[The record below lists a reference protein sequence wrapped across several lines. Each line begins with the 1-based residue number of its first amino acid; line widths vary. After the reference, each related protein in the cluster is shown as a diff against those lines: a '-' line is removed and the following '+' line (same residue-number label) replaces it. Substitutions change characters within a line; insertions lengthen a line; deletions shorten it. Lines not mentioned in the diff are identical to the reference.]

1 MDDPTVTLRARL
13 REATQPA
20 HLRLEAGLR
29 LLEEPL
35 NEARILRLLARFHGF
50 HATWEPALR
59 GVIPAHLLNV
69 RVKLPLLERD
79 LRSLGAADDFLRGLP
94 ACLEAVSCCRSE
106 ASAAGSL
113 YVLEGSTLGGRVIN
127 RLLSGAPWYPA
138 GGLAYW
144 DPYGADTGKRW
155 RETLVYLESLPPD
168 WSDEVI
174 ASARATFD
182 LLHSWLVPEPLL
194 PQALVPEPLLPESS
208 VSESLMPEPPTSGPL
223 LQDVRR

>member
-1 MDDPTVTLRARL
+1 MNDPTVTLRARL

-35 NEARILRLLARFHGF
+35 NEARVLRLLARFHGF
-50 HATWEPALR
+50 HAAWEPALR
-59 GVIPAHLLNV
+59 GVIPAHLLKA
-69 RVKLPLLERD
+69 RLKLPLLERD
-79 LRSLGAADDFLRGLP
+79 LRILGAADDFLRGLP
-94 ACLEAVSCCRSE
+94 ACLEAASFCRSE

-113 YVLEGSTLGGRVIN
+113 YVLEGSTLGGKVIN

-138 GGLAYW
+138 RGLAYW

-155 RETLVYLESLPPD
+155 KETLGYLESLPPG

-174 ASARATFD
+174 ASACATFD
-182 LLHSWLVPEPLL
+182 LLHSWLLAQPRQPERPL
-194 PQALVPEPLLPESS
+194 PEPLLPECL
-208 VSESLMPEPPTSGPL
+208 VSESLMPELPTSGSL
-223 LQDVRR
+223 LQDGHR